1 MKRWF
6 LIPMVLFACETVPSS
21 GDLLAPVAQEPVP
34 QERLA
39 ATPDVAT
46 DEDRVPGEPDPDE
59 TEENVEPSGALDA
72 HLLEITGGLPSP
84 EEEPALSNEE
94 DAPEV
99 LDDSNLEEATP
110 QNMTGAGSAAWGP
123 RVLTTL
129 SSLEPPRAVLALP
142 DGSERVVRPGTLL
155 PEIGGVVIAI
165 GRDVVELSEVREQG
179 VYASVHTRTIPALI
193 PESAQP

>member
-6 LIPMVLFACETVPSS
+6 LVPMVLFACETVPSS
-21 GDLLAPVAQEPVP
+21 GDLLAPVTQESVSTETP
-34 QERLA
+34 QVVL
-39 ATPDVAT
+39 DVAT

-59 TEENVEPSGALDA
+59 EEGIAAPSGALDA
-72 HLLEITGGLPSP
+72 HLLEITGAPPSQ
-84 EEEPALSNEE
+84 EEEL
-94 DAPEV
+94 EV
-99 LDDSNLEEATP
+99 TDVEPPGEANPMESGEPPPSRTS
-110 QNMTGAGSAAWGP
+110 MGSASWGP

-193 PESAQP
+193 PEPEQP

>member
-1 MKRWF
+1 
-6 LIPMVLFACETVPSS
+6 MVLFACETVPSS
-21 GDLLAPVAQEPVP
+21 GDLLAPVVHESVP
-34 QERLA
+34 SETQPAPL
-39 ATPDVAT
+39 DVAT
-46 DEDRVPGEPDPDE
+46 DEDRVPGEPDP
-59 TEENVEPSGALDA
+59 EEEEGSVEPSGALDA
-72 HLLEITGGLPSP
+72 HLLEITGAPPSP
-84 EEEPALSNEE
+84 EEEPAVTEEEPPARLDVNEP
-94 DAPEV
+94 AV
-99 LDDSNLEEATP
+99 P
-110 QNMTGAGSAAWGP
+110 QPSMLGVGSAAWGP

-193 PESAQP
+193 PESDQP

>member
-21 GDLLAPVAQEPVP
+21 GDLLAPVTQESVSTEASPVI
-34 QERLA
+34 L
-39 ATPDVAT
+39 DVAT

-59 TEENVEPSGALDA
+59 EEGSAAPSGALDA
-72 HLLEITGGLPSP
+72 HLLEITSSPPSQ
-84 EEEPALSNEE
+84 EEELEVTDEE
-94 DAPEV
+94 PPD
-99 LDDSNLEEATP
+99 EAKP
-110 QNMTGAGSAAWGP
+110 VEFREPRPSMIGAGSASWGP

-179 VYASVHTRTIPALI
+179 VYASIHTRTIPALI
-193 PESAQP
+193 PEPEQP

>member
-21 GDLLAPVAQEPVP
+21 GDLLAPVAQESAPSEKQ
-34 QERLA
+34 QEVLV
-39 ATPDVAT
+39 VAT

-59 TEENVEPSGALDA
+59 EEGSAEPSDALDA
-72 HLLEITGGLPSP
+72 HLLEITGAPPSP
-84 EEEPALSNEE
+84 EEEPEVTDEEPSDGKDRNEPE
-94 DAPEV
+94 APQPDV
-99 LDDSNLEEATP
+99 I
-110 QNMTGAGSAAWGP
+110 GVGSAAWGP

-193 PESAQP
+193 PESDQP